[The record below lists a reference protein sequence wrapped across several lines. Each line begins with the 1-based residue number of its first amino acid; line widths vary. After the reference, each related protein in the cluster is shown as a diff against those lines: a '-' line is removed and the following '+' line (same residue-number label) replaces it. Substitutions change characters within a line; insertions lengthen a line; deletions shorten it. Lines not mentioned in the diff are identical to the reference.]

1 MTTDPLG
8 LAADVAQSTTK
19 LFATTNGL
27 TDESVARPS
36 LLPGWTRGHVL
47 THLAR
52 NADGA
57 VNLLTWARTG
67 VRTPQYESLAQ
78 RAADIE
84 AGATRDRAAQ
94 LSDLRGACVRF
105 AAAVDEMPAE
115 AWTAVVQWTSG
126 REAPAAEV
134 MWHRL
139 REVEIHHVDLDA
151 GYVPADWP
159 EAFVLRLCRTQA
171 DSLAHREDGPAVV
184 LRAPEVGHDLVI
196 GDGPVV
202 SGPAWAIAAWLTGRT
217 TGHELTLTP
226 AGPLPAVPPFG

>member
-8 LAADVAQSTTK
+8 LARDVALSTTR
-19 LFATTNGL
+19 LLATTNGL
-27 TDESVARPS
+27 TDESVGGPS

-67 VRTPQYESLAQ
+67 VRTPQYESMAQ
-78 RAADIE
+78 RAVDIE
-84 AGATRDRAAQ
+84 AGAGRDWATQLDDLSRA
-94 LSDLRGACVRF
+94 CERF
-105 AAAVDEMPAE
+105 AAAVDETPAQ
-115 AWTAVVQWTSG
+115 AWTTVVQWASG

-134 MWHRL
+134 TWHRL

-151 GYVPADWP
+151 GYVPVDWP
-159 EAFVLRLCRTQA
+159 QAFVLRLCRTQA
-171 DSLAHREDGPAVV
+171 DALAHREGGPAVV
-184 LRAPEVGHDLVI
+184 LRAPEVGHDLVL

-202 SGPAWAIAAWLTGRT
+202 SGPAWAIAAWLTGRSA
-217 TGHELTLTP
+217 GNDLTLTP
-226 AGPLPAVPPFG
+226 AGLLPVVPPFG